1 MNPSKGRPV
10 DVIDQSC
17 HDFATCYNCLYS
29 REMGRQCDEN
39 DQGNYRMTGT
49 SDPET
54 GVKTLTCRK
63 FYTVVN
69 YLNLTD

>member
-1 MNPSKGRPV
+1 
-10 DVIDQSC
+10 
-17 HDFATCYNCLYS
+17 
-29 REMGRQCDEN
+29 MGRQCDEN

-63 FYTVVN
+63 FKNTFVEQSLINQLSGPRGLMPSNAVRV
-69 YLNLTD
+69 